1 VRGYIHHLMKTK
13 EILGAMLLTWHNLHY
28 YQELMQGMR
37 NAIEQGN
44 LTAFTDDFHRSQA
57 LGDIPN

>member
-1 VRGYIHHLMKTK
+1 MKTK

-37 NAIEQGN
+37 GAVEQGR
-44 LTAFTDDFHRSQA
+44 LPLHRGDFRR
-57 LGDIPN
+57 I